1 MHEPSAPPE
10 KEKPDYKYIFNVLQ
24 NVHDPSCKPIEE
36 HLVDYSKTRIFPSP
50 MMKVFLETMYVEFE
64 SISLAVD
71 FTKNLTKTNKEQFNF
86 SKDKYQIEMAIW
98 GFNYNPEVT
107 TLKPTQF
114 VQNLVSHLTF

>member
-1 MHEPSAPPE
+1 
-10 KEKPDYKYIFNVLQ
+10 
-24 NVHDPSCKPIEE
+24 
-36 HLVDYSKTRIFPSP
+36 

-86 SKDKYQIEMAIW
+86 SKDKYQVQMAIW
-98 GFNYNPEVT
+98 GFNYDPNVT
-107 TLKPTQF
+107 TLKPTNF